1 MTMWKYQNIKI
12 SCRRLYSKLVWRRF
26 MTKKVKTTV
35 PWTFVIENINV
46 EDIGGMLYEK
56 KIVKNKSNI
65 V

>member
-12 SCRRLYSKLVWRRF
+12 PCRRLYSKLVWRRF
-26 MTKKVKTTV
+26 MIKKVKTTV

-56 KIVKNKSNI
+56 KL
-65 V
+65 

>member
-1 MTMWKYQNIKI
+1 MI
-12 SCRRLYSKLVWRRF
+12 
-26 MTKKVKTTV
+26 KKVKTTV